1 MGSAPAARRAE
12 RSNTRGSRLDP
23 PWTPNLQ
30 PPTCAG
36 TGAPGPEASR
46 RKWHDRAAP
55 AMFDKAAGCLE
66 AVAEM
71 EGGVVVTAAA
81 VSAAV
86 GMVL

>member
-1 MGSAPAARRAE
+1 
-12 RSNTRGSRLDP
+12 
-23 PWTPNLQ
+23 
-30 PPTCAG
+30 
-36 TGAPGPEASR
+36 
-46 RKWHDRAAP
+46 
-55 AMFDKAAGCLE
+55 MFDKAAGCLE